1 MPRTTEYSQ
10 ASDLV
15 ALKDENLHLQ
25 AKVDELTDTLDEVM
39 AENGLLNQKYD
50 AKVQELDSKQ
60 VELGDIANQLQALNN
75 EKKQMESELQKIRK
89 HAQSKKDDLVRQV
102 QSNCDALRAKL
113 QKLEQE
119 KDETVANN
127 SSLEDEN
134 TTFIEILHR
143 KDQELDA
150 LNENFAALRQELDTE
165 KATRAELENNLD
177 VERRTIKDKVGQLTK
192 KMKQFMAEKEALATK
207 LEKSSKEF
215 SAKESKYTAEIE
227 ARNKAFRIE
236 LEQLKEANREATEE
250 KEKLIDRY
258 SAAIRLLDS
267 REKEMKEMKQTSKEL
282 VQERNQLIANLESIR
297 DELSKLKEERAAA
310 NDPNVSLDEGMS
322 RYLKAQEKLEDEH
335 CLVTLKLS
343 KVSLRQEIDRT
354 LKEKRERDEQS
365 PSQATE
371 ESQVIAE
378 IPDLFYD
385 KIVVREKEIQNTKSK
400 DKDST
405 TKEVQV
411 EKQDHGPL
419 GFVFEVG
426 SFVKG
431 IVPIPLPF

>member
-192 KMKQFMAEKEALATK
+192 KMKQFMAEKEAVATK

-227 ARNKAFRIE
+227 ARNKAFRI
-236 LEQLKEANREATEE
+236 
-250 KEKLIDRY
+250 
-258 SAAIRLLDS
+258 
-267 REKEMKEMKQTSKEL
+267 
-282 VQERNQLIANLESIR
+282 
-297 DELSKLKEERAAA
+297 
-310 NDPNVSLDEGMS
+310 
-322 RYLKAQEKLEDEH
+322 
-335 CLVTLKLS
+335 
-343 KVSLRQEIDRT
+343 
-354 LKEKRERDEQS
+354 
-365 PSQATE
+365 
-371 ESQVIAE
+371 
-378 IPDLFYD
+378 
-385 KIVVREKEIQNTKSK
+385 
-400 DKDST
+400 
-405 TKEVQV
+405 
-411 EKQDHGPL
+411 
-419 GFVFEVG
+419 
-426 SFVKG
+426 
-431 IVPIPLPF
+431 

>member
-267 REKEMKEMKQTSKEL
+267 REKEMKEMKQTSEEL

-378 IPDLFYD
+378 ISDLFYD